1 MSLTD
6 EAYRQRKW
14 KSLDVLQ
21 SVIENQKYS
30 QTYRYLSPSNRFPSD
45 YISDLVDIFELLE
58 SYLIENKG
66 TFSNDHLEIKNLLCQ
81 DLQVLAQM
89 LADMGS
95 NFNEAAHKVALLSQ
109 S

>member
-14 KSLDVLQ
+14 KRLGVLQ
-21 SVIENQKYS
+21 SVIENPKHS
-30 QTYRYLSPSNRFPSD
+30 QTYTYLSSSNRFPSD
-45 YISDLVDIFELLE
+45 YLSDLVSVFELLE
-58 SYLIENKG
+58 TYLIENKG

-95 NFNEAAHKVALLSQ
+95 NFNEAAHKVAALSQ